1 MPLAFISRLPK
12 SKVLSAQR
20 VSDVTGAR
28 VTLVFARA
36 ATPEPAPLRRN
47 RLPRCAPRDDPR
59 ASRTPRA
66 AYHRDPKMADFATT
80 EEPRSEDED
89 EPMEDDNDFLDDAAP
104 AASHEPP
111 PQVKQTQPS
120 PVSVANV
127 APLKNPANF
136 GDDLDFEITFES
148 TRALPG
154 DLEWSVV
161 YVGSADDSARDQTL
175 ADVEVG
181 PVPAGTSRFVLS
193 ADAPDP
199 AKIPAADLLGVTVVL
214 VCCAYKGQE
223 FLRIGYYVN
232 NEAPEGEAPSKAN
245 VTRTLLAEQPRVT
258 RVDIDW
264 GEA

>member
-1 MPLAFISRLPK
+1 M
-12 SKVLSAQR
+12 VDQ
-20 VSDVTGAR
+20 DMDGGAG
-28 VTLVFARA
+28 
-36 ATPEPAPLRRN
+36 
-47 RLPRCAPRDDPR
+47 
-59 ASRTPRA
+59 
-66 AYHRDPKMADFATT
+66 
-80 EEPRSEDED
+80 
-89 EPMEDDNDFLDDAAP
+89 
-104 AASHEPP
+104 SHEPP
-111 PQVKQTQPS
+111 PAPVRQTQPS

-127 APLKNPANF
+127 APLKNPAAF
-136 GDDLDFEITFES
+136 GDALDFEITFES

-161 YVGSADDSARDQTL
+161 YVGSADNSDMDQTL

-199 AKIPAADLLGVTVVL
+199 ACIPAGDLLGVTVVL
-214 VCCAYKGQE
+214 VCCAYKQQE

-232 NEAPEGEAPSKAN
+232 NEAPEGEQPSKAN

>member
-1 MPLAFISRLPK
+1 
-12 SKVLSAQR
+12 
-20 VSDVTGAR
+20 
-28 VTLVFARA
+28 
-36 ATPEPAPLRRN
+36 
-47 RLPRCAPRDDPR
+47 
-59 ASRTPRA
+59 
-66 AYHRDPKMADFATT
+66 MADFGMAAD
-80 EEPRSEDED
+80 EPRSEDED